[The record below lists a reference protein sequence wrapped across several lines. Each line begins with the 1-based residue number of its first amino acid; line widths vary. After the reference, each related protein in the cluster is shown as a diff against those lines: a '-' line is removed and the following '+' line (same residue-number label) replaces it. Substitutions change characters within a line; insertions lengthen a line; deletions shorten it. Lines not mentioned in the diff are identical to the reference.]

1 MPTNDPAK
9 HPAAEPPPGAKSLTH
24 PHRVRAFDQ
33 ELALLRGLILEMG
46 ERTLEQIQGAVSA
59 LLELDPSP
67 AYRVLD
73 REPQIDFLAL
83 DADEEVFRLIARR
96 QPTAVDL
103 RIVLALAHLAG
114 EAERAAD
121 KAARIA
127 SHALEF
133 RAGDT
138 ELPTAVRDS
147 LCVLFEA
154 ICCAFQRSIAAVAT
168 FDLERA
174 IGIFEDEPA
183 MRAAAEAMH
192 QVLMAPTD
200 PPLPAAKLGP
210 LFIVTHTLGHIGKH
224 SCAIAE
230 QVIYVAEGKDVRFR
244 NREIPVETLRHRE
257 R

>member
-1 MPTNDPAK
+1 
-9 HPAAEPPPGAKSLTH
+9 LTH

-33 ELALLRGLILEMG
+33 ELECLRGLILEMG
-46 ERTLEQIQGAVSA
+46 ERTLEQIQGAVAA
-59 LLELDPSP
+59 LLDPDPSP

-73 REPQIDFLAL
+73 REPQIDYLAL
-83 DADEEVFRLIARR
+83 DADDEVFQVIARR

-103 RIVLALAHLAG
+103 RIVLALGRIAG

-121 KAARIA
+121 KAGRIA
-127 SHALEF
+127 SHALDF

-138 ELPTAVRDS
+138 ELPPPVRDA
-147 LCVLFEA
+147 LTTLDAAIRGAFE
-154 ICCAFQRSIAAVAT
+154 RGVAAVAQ
-168 FDLERA
+168 FDTALA
-174 IGIFEDEPA
+174 IGIFEAEPA
-183 MRAAAEAMH
+183 MRAAAAAMH
-192 QVLMAPTD
+192 QALRAPAD

-210 LFIVTHTLGHIGKH
+210 LFIVTHALEHIGKH

-244 NREIPVETLRHRE
+244 NREILIETLRHRE